1 MSGCCEARL
10 EEFLLLLLVHNF
22 HGETKDRLIESFEGR
37 RDWAPAERGT
47 MLKITKI
54 DTETD
59 QRLILEGRLA
69 NPWIA
74 GLGSH
79 WKETRHAHPEREFV
93 VDLKGVVRIDNAGE
107 CAVALMKAEGAR
119 FLAGGIR
126 MKHLIRNL
134 EIKAQGYGCNR

>member
-1 MSGCCEARL
+1 
-10 EEFLLLLLVHNF
+10 
-22 HGETKDRLIESFEGR
+22 
-37 RDWAPAERGT
+37 
-47 MLKITKI
+47 MLKITRI
-54 DTETD
+54 DTDTE

-107 CAVALMKAEGAR
+107 CAVASMKDEGAR

-126 MKHLIRNL
+126 MKHLIRDL
-134 EIKAQGYGCNR
+134 ESKAQGTGRNR